1 MIGIRQMN
9 NTLWVEKYR
18 PTKIEDCI
26 LPKEIKTMFQSIVDS
41 GEIPNLLLT
50 GSPGIGKTTV
60 AKALCNQLDCDWLMI
75 NGSDEGRMIDTLRTT
90 VVNYASTV
98 SLSGGRKVIII
109 DEADYMNKDSVQP
122 ALRGVIEEFSKNCRF
137 IFTCNFKNR
146 IIPALHSRCSVVDFT
161 ISKDAKPFLGMEMLD
176 NIKDILDE
184 EGVKYE
190 GKILAELILKYFP
203 DFRRVINELQKYSLN
218 GVIDDGIL
226 KQSSDENFNELF
238 VALKGKD
245 FSGMRKWVAQNI
257 DNDHVRLYRQIYD
270 NLNKR
275 FVKQSIPQAV
285 LIIADYSYKAAFVAD
300 QEVNMVAC
308 LTELMMDCEFV

>member
-1 MIGIRQMN
+1 MD
-9 NTLWVEKYR
+9 NTLWVEKFR
-18 PTKIEDCI
+18 PKQIEDCI
-26 LPKEIKTMFQSIVDS
+26 LPNEIKTMFQSIVDS

-98 SLSGGRKVIII
+98 SLSGGKKVIII

-146 IIPALHSRCSVVDFT
+146 IIPALHSRCSVVDFV
-161 ISKDAKPFLGMEMLD
+161 ISKDSKPTVAMQMLE
-176 NIKDILDE
+176 NVKWILNEEKVKFDE
-184 EGVKYE
+184 
-190 GKILAELILKYFP
+190 KILADLILKYFP

-270 NLNKR
+270 TLNKR
-275 FVKQSIPQAV
+275 FEKQSIPQAV
-285 LIIADYSYKAAFVAD
+285 LTIADYSYKSAFVAD

-308 LTELMMDCEFV
+308 LTELMLECEYK

>member
-1 MIGIRQMN
+1 MN

-26 LPKEIKTMFQSIVDS
+26 LPDEIKTTFQSIVDS

-98 SLSGGRKVIII
+98 SLSGGKKVIVI

-146 IIPALHSRCSVVDFT
+146 IIPALHSRCSVVDFV
-161 ISKDAKPFLGMEMLD
+161 ISKDVKPTLGMEMLA
-176 NIKDILDE
+176 NVKRILN
-184 EGVKYE
+184 
-190 GKILAELILKYFP
+190 AEKVEYKESVLVQLILKYFP

-218 GVIDDGIL
+218 GVIDEDIL

-238 VALKGKD
+238 VALKEKD

-270 NLNKR
+270 TLNDR
-275 FVKQSIPQAV
+275 FEKKSIPQAV
-285 LIIADYSYKAAFVAD
+285 LTIANYSYMSAFVAD

-308 LTELMMDCEFV
+308 LTEIMMDCEFI

>member
-1 MIGIRQMN
+1 MN

-26 LPKEIKTMFQSIVDS
+26 LPDEIKTMFQSIVDS

-98 SLSGGRKVIII
+98 SLSGGKKVIII

-146 IIPALHSRCSVVDFT
+146 IIPALHSRCSVVDFR
-161 ISKDAKPFLGMEMLD
+161 ISKDAKPALGMEMLE
-176 NIKDILDE
+176 NVKRILNE
-184 EGVKYE
+184 EEVKYE
-190 GKILAELILKYFP
+190 ESVLVQLVLKYFP

-218 GVIDDGIL
+218 GIIDEDIL

-270 NLNKR
+270 TLNNR
-275 FVKQSIPQAV
+275 FEKKSIPQAV
-285 LIIADYSYKAAFVAD
+285 LTIADYSYKSAFVAD

-308 LTELMMDCEFV
+308 LTEIMMDCEFV

>member
-1 MIGIRQMN
+1 
-9 NTLWVEKYR
+9 
-18 PTKIEDCI
+18 
-26 LPKEIKTMFQSIVDS
+26 
-41 GEIPNLLLT
+41 
-50 GSPGIGKTTV
+50 
-60 AKALCNQLDCDWLMI
+60 MI

-98 SLSGGRKVIII
+98 SLSGGKKVIII

-146 IIPALHSRCSVVDFT
+146 IIPALHSRCSVVDFAIGKDDKPT
-161 ISKDAKPFLGMEMLD
+161 IAMEMLT
-176 NIKDILDE
+176 NIKKMLDNE
-184 EGVKYE
+184 SVKYE
-190 GKILAELILKYFP
+190 ERVLVDLVLKHFP

-218 GVIDDGIL
+218 GIIDSGIL
-226 KQSSDENFNELF
+226 QQFSDENFTELF

-257 DNDHVRLYRQIYD
+257 DNDHVRLFRQIYD
-270 NLNKR
+270 NLNGK
-275 FVKQSIPQAV
+275 FQKKSIPPAI
-285 LIIADYSYKAAFVAD
+285 LIIADYSYKSAFVAD

-308 LTELMMDCEFV
+308 LTEIMMECELV

>member
-1 MIGIRQMN
+1 MN

-26 LPKEIKTMFQSIVDS
+26 LPDEIKTMFQSIVDS

-98 SLSGGRKVIII
+98 SLSGGKKVIIV

-146 IIPALHSRCSVVDFT
+146 IIPALHSRCSVVDFK
-161 ISKDAKPFLGMEMLD
+161 ISKDAKPALGMEMLE
-176 NIKDILDE
+176 NVKRILNE

-190 GKILAELILKYFP
+190 ESVLVQLVLKYFP

-238 VALKGKD
+238 VALKEKD

-270 NLNKR
+270 TLNDR
-275 FVKQSIPQAV
+275 FEKKSIPQAV
-285 LIIADYSYKAAFVAD
+285 LTIADYSYKSAFVAD

-308 LTELMMDCEFV
+308 LTEIMMDCEMND

>member
-1 MIGIRQMN
+1 MN
-9 NTLWVEKYR
+9 NTLWVEKFR

-26 LPKEIKTMFQSIVDS
+26 LPEEIKTMFQSIVDS

-50 GSPGIGKTTV
+50 GSPGVGKTTV

-98 SLSGGRKVIII
+98 SLSGGKKVIII

-161 ISKDAKPFLGMEMLD
+161 INKDDKPHLGMEMLD
-176 NIKDILDE
+176 NIKRILDE
-184 EGVKYE
+184 EGVKYD
-190 GKILAELILKYFP
+190 GRVLADLILKYFP

-218 GVIDDGIL
+218 GIIDDGIL

-238 VALKGKD
+238 ISLKGKD

-270 NLNKR
+270 TLNNR
-275 FVKQSIPQAV
+275 FEKKSIPQAV
-285 LIIADYSYKAAFVAD
+285 LLIADYSYKSAFVAD

-308 LTELMMDCEFV
+308 LTELMMDCDFI

>member
-1 MIGIRQMN
+1 MN

-18 PTKIEDCI
+18 PETIDDCVLPVLTKNVF
-26 LPKEIKTMFQSIVDS
+26 LSIVDND
-41 GEIPNLLLT
+41 EIPNLLLT
-50 GSPGIGKTTV
+50 GSPGSGKTTV
-60 AKALCNQLDCDWLMI
+60 AKALCNQLGIDWLMI

-90 VVNYASTV
+90 DVNYASTV
-98 SLSGGRKVIII
+98 SLSGGKKVIII

-146 IIPALHSRCSVVDFT
+146 IIPALHSRCSVVDFAIGKNDKPT
-161 ISKDAKPFLGMEMLD
+161 IAMEMLT
-176 NIKDILDE
+176 NIKKMLDAE
-184 EGVKYE
+184 AVKYE
-190 GKILAELILKYFP
+190 EKVLADLVLKYFP

-218 GVIDDGIL
+218 GIIDSGIL
-226 KQSSDENFNELF
+226 KQSSDENFTELF

-257 DNDHVRLYRQIYD
+257 DNDHVRLFRQIYD
-270 NLNKR
+270 NLNGK
-275 FVKQSIPQAV
+275 FQKKSIPPAI
-285 LIIADYSYKAAFVAD
+285 LIIADYSYKSAFVAD

-308 LTELMMDCEFV
+308 LTEIMMECELV

>member
-1 MIGIRQMN
+1 MN

-26 LPKEIKTMFQSIVDS
+26 LPDEIKTMFQSIVDS

-98 SLSGGRKVIII
+98 SLSGGKKVIII

-146 IIPALHSRCSVVDFT
+146 IIPALHSRCSVVDFK
-161 ISKDAKPFLGMEMLD
+161 ISKDAKPALGMEMLE
-176 NIKDILDE
+176 NVKRILNE
-184 EGVKYE
+184 ESVKYE
-190 GKILAELILKYFP
+190 ESVLVQLVLKYFP

-218 GVIDDGIL
+218 GIIDEDIL

-270 NLNKR
+270 TLNDR
-275 FVKQSIPQAV
+275 FEKKSIPQAV
-285 LIIADYSYKAAFVAD
+285 LTIADYSYKSAFVAD

-308 LTELMMDCEFV
+308 LTEMMMESEFV

>member
-1 MIGIRQMN
+1 MN
-9 NTLWVEKYR
+9 NTLWVEKFR
-18 PTKIEDCI
+18 PMRIEDCI

-98 SLSGGRKVIII
+98 SLSGGKKVIII

-146 IIPALHSRCSVVDFT
+146 IIPALHSRCSVVDFV
-161 ISKDAKPFLGMEMLD
+161 ISKNSKPDVAMEMLE
-176 NIKDILDE
+176 NTKRILDK
-184 EGVKYE
+184 EGVKYDE
-190 GKILAELILKYFP
+190 KILVDLILKYFP

-226 KQSSDENFNELF
+226 KQSSDENFTELF

-270 NLNKR
+270 TLNKR
-275 FVKQSIPQAV
+275 FEKRSIPQAV
-285 LIIADYSYKAAFVAD
+285 LTIADYSYKAAFVAD
-300 QEVNMVAC
+300 QEVIWLLV
-308 LTELMMDCEFV
+308 

>member
-1 MIGIRQMN
+1 MN

-26 LPKEIKTMFQSIVDS
+26 LPDEIKTTFQSIVDS

-98 SLSGGRKVIII
+98 SLSGGKKVIII

-146 IIPALHSRCSVVDFT
+146 IIPALHSRCSVVDFR
-161 ISKDAKPFLGMEMLD
+161 ISKDAKPALGMEMLE
-176 NIKDILDE
+176 NVKRILNE

-190 GKILAELILKYFP
+190 ESVLVQLVLKYFP

-218 GVIDDGIL
+218 GIIDENIL

-270 NLNKR
+270 TLNDR
-275 FVKQSIPQAV
+275 FEKKSIPQAV
-285 LIIADYSYKAAFVAD
+285 LTIADYSYKSAFVAD

-308 LTELMMDCEFV
+308 LTEIMMDCEFI

>member
-1 MIGIRQMN
+1 MN

-18 PTKIEDCI
+18 PTKIEGCI
-26 LPKEIKTMFQSIVDS
+26 LPDEIKTTFQSIVDS

-98 SLSGGRKVIII
+98 SLSGGKKVIIV

-146 IIPALHSRCSVVDFT
+146 IIPALHSRCSVVDFK
-161 ISKDAKPFLGMEMLD
+161 IKKDDKPILAQKFLKIATG
-176 NIKDILDE
+176 ILDKE
-184 EGVKYE
+184 AVKY
-190 GKILAELILKYFP
+190 KSDVVAQLIMKHFP
-203 DFRRVINELQKYSLN
+203 DFRRVLNELQKHSA
-218 GVIDDGIL
+218 GGIIDEDIL
-226 KQSSDENFNELF
+226 TQASEENLKELF
-238 VALKGKD
+238 VALKKKD
-245 FSGMRKWVAQNI
+245 FGTMRKWVAENI

-270 NLNKR
+270 ALYSK
-275 FVKQSIPQAV
+275 FEKKSIPQGV
-285 LIIADYSYKAAFVAD
+285 LTIADYSYKAAFVAD

-308 LTELMMDCEFV
+308 LTEMMMECEFV

>member
-1 MIGIRQMN
+1 MDN
-9 NTLWVEKYR
+9 NTLWVEKFR
-18 PTKIEDCI
+18 PKQIVDCI
-26 LPKEIKTMFQSIVDS
+26 LTVEIKNTFQSIVDS
-41 GEIPNLLLT
+41 EEIPNLLLT

-60 AKALCNQLDCDWLMI
+60 AKALCNQLDCDSIMI
-75 NGSDEGRMIDTLRTT
+75 NGSDEGRMTDTLRTT

-98 SLSGGRKVIII
+98 SLSGGKKVIII

-146 IIPALHSRCSVVDFT
+146 IIPALHSRCSVVDFV
-161 ISKDAKPFLGMEMLD
+161 ISKDSKPTLAMEMLE
-176 NIKDILDE
+176 NVKWILNEEKVKFDE
-184 EGVKYE
+184 KV
-190 GKILAELILKYFP
+190 LAELIMKYFP

-226 KQSSDENFNELF
+226 KLSSDENFNELF

-270 NLNKR
+270 TLNKR
-275 FVKQSIPQAV
+275 FEKRSIPQAV
-285 LIIADYSYKAAFVAD
+285 LTIADYSYKSAFVAD

-308 LTELMMDCEFV
+308 LTEIMLECEFV